1 MIGLPIMDKFDPCY
15 PFPVPVSQHPCHHAV
30 CQDFRSIAYGPGDMM
45 YQGAVLGVRHTSLVA
60 EAPVGTRGPS
70 VKRGGQNSQGGNC
83 TPDTQ
88 CLTPSPENLCIGT
101 YRLPLRIWV
110 RPVEGAPGKHPGAG
124 NPDILFNFAVI
135 RLQVLIGNGPVF
147 SYTVKCFGTEVTLM
161 ETVKDSGKVYRASSG
176 PSSGVIMPH
185 AERVTAGNNA
195 GIIPGQFLH
204 CQFITGKIRLGIP
217 ERPGLNNHNFQTG
230 PAQLTGQHTSCRTCP
245 HNTDIHLFRTKFSF
259 IHMIISVVTVMVT
272 VVFYKIPIFHFFSPP
287 MAQPVLLL
295 S

>member
-1 MIGLPIMDKFDPCY
+1 MYCSSTNSPTG
-15 PFPVPVSQHPCHHAV
+15 VVVSH
-30 CQDFRSIAYGPGDMM
+30 G
-45 YQGAVLGVRHTSLVA
+45 QG
-60 EAPVGTRGPS
+60 
-70 VKRGGQNSQGGNC
+70 
-83 TPDTQ
+83 
-88 CLTPSPENLCIGT
+88 
-101 YRLPLRIWV
+101 
-110 RPVEGAPGKHPGAG
+110 
-124 NPDILFNFAVI
+124 
-135 RLQVLIGNGPVF
+135 
-147 SYTVKCFGTEVTLM
+147 
-161 ETVKDSGKVYRASSG
+161 
-176 PSSGVIMPH
+176 
-185 AERVTAGNNA
+185 VTARYHA